1 MATTFTTSTNA
12 AVATDEAAVRTD
24 LLSTIK
30 LLFNSHIKTYT
41 GQTYPD
47 LLSKMQGLPKL
58 SSGVSD
64 YMNGLDVNEGALL
77 ASVIDFAQ
85 FKRIYAQPVNG
96 TTAGAS
102 DASIYKTLN
111 PLASVYWQ
119 NGASVAEAIYPKYVA
134 LTAGNLASIGTGA
147 GGLSTDNIMRSEVNV
162 YDFLYL
168 NGTNVKYSGFRI
180 LAEQLREIKIAY
192 QLLDDDIFQNLVSVL
207 DIEGNPKALPDPG
220 YYRIYDMATRTIT
233 VNGNTSRVARIFN
246 DASQYTGADAT
257 KRDALLNQANSLIKF
272 VRTIEPTT
280 QDLFVLRRILLGT
293 YIVAHIWLFMSIF
306 EEKKL
311 NGDENQK
318 ANADHAAKIS
328 FHFYNKLQQ
337 MNIKYENSRINP
349 NANYQGQPTGDVN
362 NTIMDVITRNVSQYK
377 ENTSRLATLSGEID
391 TKKRYLTNQLA
402 RIDAERESSAY
413 AKKIKNIALTF
424 SILFAVSI
432 LVVMM
437 LPLEFATRMKIA
449 GGIAALIVVVAL
461 VLIAIVR
468 RIDPYA
474 EGFAQEIY
482 SATGPLLTNLTA
494 LTSDEMA
501 NYSKLV
507 NLLILEELRTYYRY
521 TIDIAM
527 ALKNNQ
533 LYNELNYNTSKERNY
548 FENSTYQINK
558 AVTDAK
564 NAQRLYDRETKV
576 STSVIK
582 VVLQLAVIV
591 SFLLIGIMAVQDTMP
606 AMRPVIYTIA
616 AVLATLSIVFFFGE
630 ILGRTRMDAD
640 KMYWGQPDAIKR
652 LA

>member
-1 MATTFTTSTNA
+1 MPTLIGATYTDTNA

-24 LLSTIK
+24 LLATLA
-30 LLFNSHIKTYT
+30 LLFNSHINTYE
-41 GQTYPD
+41 GQSYPD
-47 LLSKMQGLPKL
+47 LLQNMQKLPKM
-58 SSGVSD
+58 SSGVKA
-64 YMNGLDVNEGALL
+64 NLDALHVDNGALL

-85 FKRIYAQPVNG
+85 FKRIYAEPF
-96 TTAGAS
+96 TTSRGAS
-102 DASIYKTLN
+102 DTSIYQSLN
-111 PLASVYWQ
+111 PLTNVYWQ
-119 NGASVAEAIYPKYVA
+119 NGATIAEGVAPGYVN
-134 LTAGNLASIGTGA
+134 LTAGNLTDIGA
-147 GGLSTDNIMRSEVNV
+147 GAAENIMRSEVNV
-162 YDFLYL
+162 YDFLYV
-168 NGTNVKYSGFRI
+168 NGTNARYSGFRI

-192 QLLDDDIFQNLVSVL
+192 QLLDDDIFQNLVSVM
-207 DIEGNPKALPDPG
+207 DAKGNAKTLPDPG
-220 YYRIYDMATRTIT
+220 YYRIYDMATRQVTI
-233 VNGNTSRVARIFN
+233 NGSTKRVARIFN
-246 DASQYTGADAT
+246 DATQYTGADAT
-257 KRDALLNQANSLIKF
+257 RRTTLLNQSNSLLKF
-272 VRTIEPTT
+272 VRTLEPTT
-280 QDLFVLRRILLGT
+280 QDLFVLRRVLLGT
-293 YIVAHIWLFMSIF
+293 YIVAHVWLFMSIF
-306 EEKKL
+306 EQKKL
-311 NGDENQK
+311 QGTTAQK
-318 ANADHAAKIS
+318 ANANQAAQIA
-328 FHFYNKLQQ
+328 FYFYNKLQQ

-349 NANYQGQPTGDVN
+349 AGSYNADNVN
-362 NTIMDVITRNVSQYK
+362 NTVMDVITRNVKQYK
-377 ENTSRLATLSGEID
+377 ENTSRLATLSNEID
-391 TKKRYLTNQLA
+391 SKKRYLTNQLA
-402 RIDAERESSAY
+402 RIDAERASAAY
-413 AKKIKNIALTF
+413 AKKIKTIALTF
-424 SILFAVSI
+424 SIMFAVGI

-437 LPLEFATRMKIA
+437 LPFEFATRMKIA
-449 GGIAALIVVVAL
+449 GGIAALVVIIAL
-461 VLIAIVR
+461 VLVTIVR

-474 EGFAQEIY
+474 EGFVDGKGF
-482 SATGPLLTNLTA
+482 SATGPLLTNLTT
-494 LTSDEMA
+494 LSDTDMV

-616 AVLATLSIVFFFGE
+616 GVLATVSFVFFFGE

-640 KMYWGQPDAIKR
+640 KMYWGQPTAVSR